1 MKGKNKKILRLI
13 AGVGLLI
20 AMFLSGC
27 APMNQVG
34 NIAGYVYVPIESNKE
49 VNIIVRGP
57 GDVPYGYQPLEGAI
71 VSAVGAPSITFT
83 DENGYFLLSDVPI
96 GTTTVTIV
104 PPVSSAYK
112 ALTTDV
118 DVKPNTTVFVGNA
131 GIVTPPGEDT
141 ENWIVKINQVD
152 VSNWPVVK
160 VYIQIIDPT
169 YNTPVL
175 GATKNDFD
183 IEVNASNISS
193 FTVEQAS
200 DLASFPAS
208 TSLVI
213 DRSGSMEGIY
223 GDDQPLNDAKT
234 AAKTFLHKMSSSD
247 RAETISFADYARVD
261 QPFTSDKQAL
271 INAIEKLYSGGA
283 TALYDA
289 IWQGLDDTAQETN
302 PRKAVITLTDGGE
315 NNSSSDHGGDGGAY
329 WWGNPNPDNSLLIAH
344 AKSLNIPVY
353 TIGLQGYDF
362 TREKVVR
369 SYTTS
374 EADLIEIATATGGEY
389 FYAPSSADIE
399 NIYQKITMRV
409 QQQYIITFI
418 DNTGYGGIYYIKV
431 KVYYSQI
438 FGEAEKYM

>member
-1 MKGKNKKILRLI
+1 MKGNNKKILGLI
-13 AGVGLLI
+13 AAIGLLI
-20 AMFLSGC
+20 VTLLSGC
-27 APMNQVG
+27 GSMNQIG
-34 NIAGYVYVPIESNKE
+34 NIAGYVYVPIESNKG
-49 VNIIVRGP
+49 VNMLVRGP

-71 VSAVGAPSITFT
+71 VSAVGAPSITIT

-112 ALTTDV
+112 DLTTEV

-131 GIVTPPGEDT
+131 GIVSPPGEDT

-160 VYIQIIDPT
+160 AYVQIIDPT
-169 YNTPVL
+169 DNAPIL

-183 IEVNASNISS
+183 LEVNANEISS

-200 DLASFPAS
+200 GSASFPAS

-213 DRSGSMEGIY
+213 DRSGSMEGINY
-223 GDDQPLNDAKT
+223 DDQPLNDAKT
-234 AAKTFLHKMSSSD
+234 AAKTFVNEMSSSD
-247 RAETISFADYARVD
+247 RAEIISFASYVKVD
-261 QPFTSDKQAL
+261 QPFTSDTQAL
-271 INAIEKLYSGGA
+271 KDAIEDLSTYGG
-283 TALYDA
+283 TALYDG
-289 IWQGLDDTAQETN
+289 IWQGLDDTAEETN
-302 PRKAVITLTDGGE
+302 YRKAVVALTDGGE
-315 NNSSSDHGGDGGAY
+315 NSSYSYHGGGY
-329 WWGNPNPDNSLLIAH
+329 WGDPDNSLLIAH

-374 EADLIEIATATGGEY
+374 EADLQEIAKETGGEY
-389 FYAPSSADIE
+389 FYVPTSTDLE
-399 NIYQKITMRV
+399 DIYQKITQRIE
-409 QQQYIITFI
+409 QQYIITFI
-418 DNTGYGGIYYIKV
+418 DNTELGDIYYIKV
-431 KVYYSQI
+431 KAYYSQI
-438 FGEAEKYM
+438 FGEAEKYIQL

>member
-1 MKGKNKKILRLI
+1 MKGKNKRFLGLI
-13 AGVGLLI
+13 VVVSLLI
-20 AMFLSGC
+20 AMFLGGC
-27 APMNQVG
+27 VPMNQIG
-34 NIAGYVYVPIESNKE
+34 NIAGYVYVPIESIKG
-49 VNIIVRGP
+49 VNMIVRGA
-57 GDVPYGYQPLEGAI
+57 GDVPYGYQPLEGAV
-71 VSAVGAPSITFT
+71 VSAVGAPSIAIT
-83 DENGYFLLSDVPI
+83 DENGYFLLSDVPAK
-96 GTTTVTIV
+96 TTIVTIV
-104 PPVSSAYK
+104 PPAGSAYK
-112 ALTTDV
+112 TLTTEV

-131 GIVTPPGEDT
+131 GIISPPGEDT
-141 ENWIVKINQVD
+141 ENWVVIINQVD

-223 GDDQPLNDAKT
+223 GDDQPLKDAKK
-234 AAKTFLHKMSSSD
+234 AAKTFVDLMTPSD
-247 RAETISFADYARVD
+247 RAEVVSFASYVRVD

-271 INAIEKLYSGGA
+271 RNAIEGLYSGGM
-283 TALYDA
+283 TSLYDG
-289 IWQGLDDTAQETN
+289 IWQGLDDTAEETN
-302 PRKAVITLTDGGE
+302 LRKAVVALTDGGE
-315 NNSSSDHGGDGGAY
+315 NYSYSYHGGSY
-329 WWGNPNPDNSLLIAH
+329 WGDPDNSLLIAH
-344 AKSLNIPVY
+344 AKSLSIPVY

-418 DNTGYGGIYYIKV
+418 DNTGYGGVYYIKV

>member
-1 MKGKNKKILRLI
+1 MKGNNKKILGLI
-13 AGVGLLI
+13 AAIGLLI
-20 AMFLSGC
+20 VTLLSGC
-27 APMNQVG
+27 GSMNQIG
-34 NIAGYVYVPIESNKE
+34 NIAGYVYVPIESNKG
-49 VNIIVRGP
+49 VNMLVRGP

-71 VSAVGAPSITFT
+71 VSAVGAPSITIT

-112 ALTTDV
+112 DLTTEV

-131 GIVTPPGEDT
+131 GIVSPPGEDT

-160 VYIQIIDPT
+160 AYVQIIDPT
-169 YNTPVL
+169 DNTPIL

-183 IEVNASNISS
+183 LEVNASEISY

-200 DLASFPAS
+200 GSVSFPVS

-213 DRSGSMEGIY
+213 DRSGSMEGEY
-223 GDDQPLNDAKT
+223 GDDQPLIDAKE
-234 AAKTFLHKMSSSD
+234 AAKTFVNEMSSSD
-247 RAETISFADYARVD
+247 RAEVVSFADYVTIE
-261 QPFTSDKQAL
+261 QPFTNDKQAL
-271 INAIEKLYSGGA
+271 KNAIERFSSGGM
-283 TALYDA
+283 TSLYDG
-289 IWQGLDDTAQETN
+289 IWQGLDDTAEETS
-302 PRKAVITLTDGGE
+302 PRKAVVALTDGGE
-315 NNSSSDHGGDGGAY
+315 NNSSSYHGGSY
-329 WWGNPNPDNSLLIAH
+329 WGDPDNSLLIAH

-374 EADLIEIATATGGEY
+374 EADLQEIAGETGGEY
-389 FYAPSSADIE
+389 FYAPTSTDLE
-399 NIYQKITMRV
+399 DIYQKITQRIE
-409 QQQYIITFI
+409 QQYIITFI
-418 DNTGYGGIYYIKV
+418 DNTELSDIYYTKV

-438 FGEAEKYM
+438 FGEAEKYIQL